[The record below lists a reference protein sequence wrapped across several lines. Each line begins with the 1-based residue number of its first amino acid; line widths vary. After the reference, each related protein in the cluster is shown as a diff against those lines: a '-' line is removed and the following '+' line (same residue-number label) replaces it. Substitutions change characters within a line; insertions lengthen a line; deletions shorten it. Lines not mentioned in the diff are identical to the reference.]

1 MDLGPWNIKG
11 SLLVLK
17 PWTPEVTFDEV
28 ELSTC
33 PFWVQVHGL
42 PLQNMTAR
50 NAISIG
56 KSHGNL
62 LHHELA
68 HILDDHVESIH
79 RGRASRIRAHATRG
93 AIARSSRGRQGH

>member
-62 LHHELA
+62 MAVENSKTPGIICTHHL
-68 HILDDHVESIH
+68 
-79 RGRASRIRAHATRG
+79 RIRVEIDTTKPLVPGFTLPCPGRS
-93 AIARSSRGRQGH
+93 AI